1 MHPPGW
7 YPDPATPGHE
17 RWWDG
22 SSFTEELR
30 ATHVLAPPPP
40 PPLPAYPA
48 GAHAREASA
57 PRAPRVARAG
67 LLARQRDASA
77 DLASGKNTHATVAL
91 VCSLISLLG
100 WAFGSIA
107 GIVFGI
113 LGLRRARQYAAAGF
127 PALGRTK
134 SIWAL
139 GLSAVGS
146 VVTVLAFS
154 SSWPG

>member
-1 MHPPGW
+1 MQPPGW
-7 YPDPATPGHE
+7 YPDTTTTGHE

-22 SSFTEELR
+22 SAFTGEVR
-30 ATHVLAPPPP
+30 TTHVHASPP

-57 PRAPRVARAG
+57 PRAPRAARAG
-67 LLARQRDASA
+67 LLARQRDMKA

-139 GLSAVGS
+139 GLSTVGS

-154 SSWPG
+154 VSWPG